1 MDVDLITRIAAAL
14 RREDVRYKVV
24 GAIAL
29 NAHGIAR
36 GTQALDLFV
45 EPSDT
50 NIARL
55 RDALESV
62 FAGDPSLD
70 EISASDLAG
79 DYPAIQYVS
88 PDGAFSIDILAR
100 LGEAFGFDDLEVL
113 AIAGAGA
120 PRRMVPGVHKFPS
133 IEAWNAANE
142 RREQLTVE
150 AAADRTRGAT
160 SAER

>member
-14 RREDVRYKVV
+14 RREGVRYKVV

-36 GTQALDLFV
+36 GTQDLDLFV
-45 EPSDT
+45 EPSDA

-55 RDALESV
+55 RDALKSV
-62 FAGDPSLD
+62 FASDPSLD

-100 LGEAFGFDDLEVL
+100 LGEPFGFDDLEATETTWRGVPMTVVSPKQL
-113 AIAGAGA
+113 YLMK
-120 PRRMVPGVHKFPS
+120 RDMVRPQDQADALKLRARFG
-133 IEAWNAANE
+133 IEE
-142 RREQLTVE
+142 P
-150 AAADRTRGAT
+150 
-160 SAER
+160 